1 MKSRIALVALTLSGI
16 LFVGAQ
22 PALAAGRTT
31 ESISGYSLLPV
42 EGTCGFTPTVTQR
55 DPRTLTTWTDRSDAV
70 VLTTLRTATTTQY
83 AGGAGGTMLLDENS
97 LVTVTPNRDGTSTI
111 LFVGR
116 GAIWGTDTVLG
127 GSFFQWVTG
136 VVVMRGSFDLKTG
149 VFLVSSKTIL
159 GQVTGMCDALATGLK
174 PRH

>member
-1 MKSRIALVALTLSGI
+1 MRSRIALVALTLSGI

-31 ESISGYSLLPV
+31 ESVPGHNLLPI

-55 DPRTLTTWTDRSDAV
+55 DPRTLNTWTDRRGSV
-70 VLTTLRTATTTQY
+70 VLQTLRTATTTQY
-83 AGGAGGTMLLDENS
+83 AGGSGGTMQLDEKWF
-97 LVTVTPNRDGTSTI
+97 VTVTPNRDGTSTI

-116 GAIWGTDTVLG
+116 GAIWGTDTGLG
-127 GSFFQWVTG
+127 RSFFQWVTG
-136 VVVMRGSFDLKTG
+136 VVVMRGSYDLKTG

-159 GQVTGMCDALATGLK
+159 GQVTDMCDALATGLK

>member
-31 ESISGYSLLPV
+31 ESVPGYNLLPV
-42 EGTCGFTPTVTQR
+42 TGTCGFTPTVTQR
-55 DPRTLTTWTDRSDAV
+55 DPKTLTTWTDRRGGV
-70 VLTTLRTATTTQY
+70 VLQTLRTVATTEY
-83 AGGAGGTMLLDENS
+83 AGGSGGTMQLDENS
-97 LVTVTPNRDGTSTI
+97 LVTITPNRDGTSTI

-116 GAIWGTDTVLG
+116 GAIWGTDNVLG

-136 VVVMRGSFDLKTG
+136 VVVMRGSYDLKTG

-159 GQVTGMCDALATGLK
+159 GQVTDMCEALTTGLK

>member
-1 MKSRIALVALTLSGI
+1 MKSRIALVALTLSGV

-22 PALAAGRTT
+22 PALAAGPTT
-31 ESISGYSLLPV
+31 ESVPGFNLLPV
-42 EGTCGFTPTVTQR
+42 EGGCGYTPTVTQR
-55 DPRTLTTWTDRSDAV
+55 DPRTLTTWTDRRGATF
-70 VLTTLRTATTTQY
+70 LQTLRAATTTEY
-83 AGGAGGTMLLDENS
+83 AGGAGGTMQLDENW
-97 LVTVTPNRDGTSTI
+97 LVTLRPNRDGISTI

-159 GQVTGMCDALATGLK
+159 GQVTDMCDALATGLK

>member
-1 MKSRIALVALTLSGI
+1 MKSRIALVALALSGI

-31 ESISGYSLLPV
+31 ESVPGHSLLPI
-42 EGTCGFTPTVTQR
+42 EGNCGFTPTVTQR
-55 DPRTLTTWTDRSDAV
+55 DPRTLNTWTDRRGTV
-70 VLTTLRTATTTQY
+70 VLQTLRTATTTQY
-83 AGGAGGTMLLDENS
+83 AGGSGGTMQLDENW

-116 GAIWGTDTVLG
+116 GAIWGTDTGLG
-127 GSFFQWVTG
+127 RSFFQWVTG
-136 VVVMRGSFDLKTG
+136 VVVMRGSYDLKTG

-159 GQVTGMCDALATGLK
+159 GQVTDMCDALTTGLK

>member
-1 MKSRIALVALTLSGI
+1 MKTRIALVALTLSGI

-31 ESISGYSLLPV
+31 ESISGYSLLPI

-55 DPRTLTTWTDRSDAV
+55 DPRTLNTWTDSRGAV
-70 VLTTLRTATTTQY
+70 VLQTLRTATTTEY
-83 AGGAGGTMLLDENS
+83 AGGSGGTMQLDENS

-116 GAIWGTDTVLG
+116 GAIWGTDTGLG
-127 GSFFQWVTG
+127 RSFFQWVTG
-136 VVVMRGSFDLKTG
+136 VVVMRGSYDLKTG

-159 GQVTGMCDALATGLK
+159 GQVTDMCDALATGLK